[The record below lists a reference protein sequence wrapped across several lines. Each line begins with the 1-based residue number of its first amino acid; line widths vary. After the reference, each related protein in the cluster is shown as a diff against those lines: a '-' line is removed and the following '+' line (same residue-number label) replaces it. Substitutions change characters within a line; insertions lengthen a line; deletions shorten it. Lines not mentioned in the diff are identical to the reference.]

1 MNFTRSIRWR
11 LQVWHALLLTAV
23 IAGFGIT
30 AHRLAS
36 SDRLK
41 SVDQELQSHVTQLGI
56 AVPPSSTSEAPRRS
70 GSRLPPPRGT
80 GLLDQIE
87 ASGVHFAVW
96 NSDGAMQTAS
106 KNLPADIALPERSK
120 EGDVVFMRT
129 VGEMRQAVHFNNAG
143 RCFLVGRP
151 IQKEIAEMRQLA
163 WYLAAA
169 GAGVLVLGLLGGW
182 WMATRAIAPISAIS
196 DTAEKIATGDL
207 SQRIPTA
214 WSDDELGKLAS
225 VLNSTFLRLDAAF
238 TQQARFTADAAHELR
253 TPVTAVLM
261 HAQDGLA
268 TTPLTVEQRESFGA
282 CQRAAQRMKRLID
295 SLLEL
300 ARLDAGQELM
310 KREPL
315 DLANIASDCIDLV
328 QTLADARNLKLELH
342 LDPTPCLGDAQRLG
356 QVVTNLLTNAIEHTK
371 DRIIITTKREG
382 DHVRLNVS
390 DNGPG
395 IAQEHLEHLF
405 ERFYRADAARSRGT
419 EHNGL
424 GLAISKTIV
433 EAHGGRLEAMN
444 YTEGGAVLTMT
455 IVALV
460 VEDQ

>member
-1 MNFTRSIRWR
+1 
-11 LQVWHALLLTAV
+11 
-23 IAGFGIT
+23 
-30 AHRLAS
+30 
-36 SDRLK
+36 
-41 SVDQELQSHVTQLGI
+41 
-56 AVPPSSTSEAPRRS
+56 
-70 GSRLPPPRGT
+70 
-80 GLLDQIE
+80 
-87 ASGVHFAVW
+87 
-96 NSDGAMQTAS
+96 
-106 KNLPADIALPERSK
+106 
-120 EGDVVFMRT
+120 
-129 VGEMRQAVHFNNAG
+129 
-143 RCFLVGRP
+143 
-151 IQKEIAEMRQLA
+151 
-163 WYLAAA
+163 
-169 GAGVLVLGLLGGW
+169 
-182 WMATRAIAPISAIS
+182 
-196 DTAEKIATGDL
+196 
-207 SQRIPTA
+207 
-214 WSDDELGKLAS
+214 
-225 VLNSTFLRLDAAF
+225 
-238 TQQARFTADAAHELR
+238 
-253 TPVTAVLM
+253 
-261 HAQDGLA
+261 
-268 TTPLTVEQRESFGA
+268 
-282 CQRAAQRMKRLID
+282 MKRLID